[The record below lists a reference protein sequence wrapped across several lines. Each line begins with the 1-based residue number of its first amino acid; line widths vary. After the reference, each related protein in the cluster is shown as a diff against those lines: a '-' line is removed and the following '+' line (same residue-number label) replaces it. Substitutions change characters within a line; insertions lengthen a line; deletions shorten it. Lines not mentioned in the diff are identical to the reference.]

1 MVHIKI
7 ADISVSRGQVVSS
20 QTKSVM
26 HTAEKEYRSTSTAL
40 SENKCKKQGSKHNW
54 HNTILL
60 SLDAIQDL
68 FLKTDLSGADMDMIV
83 LSSQL
88 PEYVSPATSAK
99 IHNVIGGKKE
109 CICYDVNSNGCGM
122 SLAFDQISK
131 YMSVSSHI
139 KRALLIGC
147 DYININKNNLGDA
160 ACAVILEKTEE
171 DCGVC
176 DVLNLMRTDDN
187 DVYQF
192 PSCGFSNL
200 FMIKEGTDFRFSFA
214 RKKPHSMDIVEES
227 ITTIVRRNNLT
238 MNDINMYCFSQNNRG
253 GLESIRERLDI
264 DTLNSPYIGDIYG
277 DTGTSSPFI
286 ALSEMWE
293 KQLIKRGDYF
303 IICAFGS
310 VAQTITLLCKF

>member
-122 SLAFDQISK
+122 TLAFDQISK
-131 YMSVSSHI
+131 YMTMSPHI

-147 DYININKNNLGDA
+147 DYMNIDTQNQGDA
-160 ACAVILEKTEE
+160 ACAVLLEKTDEE
-171 DCGVC
+171 SGVC
-176 DVLNLMRTDDN
+176 DALSIVSPDDTDSPL
-187 DVYQF
+187 F
-192 PSCGFSNL
+192 PHCGFSNMFL
-200 FMIKEGTDFRFSFA
+200 IKDGNDMEFSIY
-214 RKKPHSMDIVEES
+214 KKKIFNVEALEES
-227 ITTIVRRNNLT
+227 ISAILSRNSLTIEK
-238 MNDINMYCFSQNNRG
+238 INMFCFSQNSKE
-253 GLESIRERLDI
+253 GLEVIRERMVI
-264 DTLNSPYIGDIYG
+264 DKSASPYIGDVYG

-286 ALSEMWE
+286 ALYEAME
-293 KQLIKRGDYF
+293 KQLIRRGDYF
-303 IICAFGS
+303 MICAFGCS
-310 VAQTITLLCKF
+310 AQNITLLCRF